1 MHGMLAD
8 TSARAGRLREHALA
22 GLPCDVLI
30 CPPSTMLGVVSRLV
44 RDSGILLGGQDCH
57 GGQSGAFTGDIAAA
71 MLADLGCSHVLA
83 GHSER
88 RRNHGETDHNVRR
101 KAAAAHRAGL
111 VAIVCMGEDGKQRR
125 AGMAFDVVE
134 SQLKNSLPEGATA
147 ANTIVAWEPVWAIGT
162 GETATPADVSIMHR
176 FLKEAL
182 AGRLGDEARDMRLLY
197 GGSVNSANAGELLAI
212 EDVDG
217 MLVGGAS
224 LDVDHFWH
232 IVECG
237 SAK

>member
-1 MHGMLAD
+1 MA
-8 TSARAGRLREHALA
+8 S
-22 GLPCDVLI
+22 
-30 CPPSTMLGVVSRLV
+30 S
-44 RDSGILLGGQDCH
+44 IL
-57 GGQSGAFTGDIAAA
+57 
-71 MLADLGCSHVLA
+71 
-83 GHSER
+83 
-88 RRNHGETDHNVRR
+88 
-101 KAAAAHRAGL
+101 
-111 VAIVCMGEDGKQRR
+111 
-125 AGMAFDVVE
+125 E
-134 SQLKNSLPEGATA
+134 SQLRNSLPEGATA

-162 GETATPADVSIMHR
+162 GEAATPADVATMHR

-182 AGRLGDEARDMRLLY
+182 ADRLGDGARDMRLLY

-224 LDVDHFWH
+224 LDADHFWR